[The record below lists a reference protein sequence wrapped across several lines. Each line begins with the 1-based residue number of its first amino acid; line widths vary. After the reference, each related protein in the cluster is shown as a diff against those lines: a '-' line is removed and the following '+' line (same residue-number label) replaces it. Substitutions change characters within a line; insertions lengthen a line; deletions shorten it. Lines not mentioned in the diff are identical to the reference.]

1 MAATP
6 WCFPFAGSVTNLSDQ
21 LSSVTFGTNA
31 GTGQNVAMIRVAKY
45 PTPLVPRRRRPPTP
59 RSGTPSNPNF
69 TPASTPL
76 AVNASSYK
84 GAAAVPSVR
93 AGPATT

>member
-1 MAATP
+1 VYS
-6 WCFPFAGSVTNLSDQ
+6 FAGSVTALTDQ

-31 GTGQNVAMIRVAKY
+31 GVGQNVAMTRMIKY
-45 PTPLVPRRRRPPTP
+45 PTTQVPRAPKTVDAEIWYAR
-59 RSGTPSNPNF
+59 NPNF

-76 AVNASSYK
+76 AVSASSYK